1 MDPGKLRTLF
11 EENFTHHGELG
22 ASLSIWQQGR
32 EVLSL
37 AHGWRD
43 RQESQPWTSDTSV
56 LVWSATKGPA
66 AACVLHAM
74 QSRGLGLDVPIA
86 EIWPEY
92 AQAGKQHVTLG
103 QALSHQ
109 AGVPV
114 LDATVPV
121 LDHPAVAAAI
131 AAQAPHWEPGRGHG
145 YAPRLHGFLL
155 DELVR
160 RTAGRTLADYWRTV
174 FAEPLA
180 LEFWI
185 GVPALLAEKVAPIF
199 PAKTAPQKGNPFYEA
214 FASPGSF
221 TIRAFG
227 SPSGLHSVAAMNTP
241 ATRMAS
247 LPGFGGIGTARA
259 LGKFYAMLAMGGSLD
274 GARFFAP
281 ETMRWMTT
289 PLTQGHD
296 RVLLMDTAF
305 SAGFMQDPL
314 TPSGG
319 KMRATFGP
327 SYTAFGHPGAGGSHA
342 FANPEHGIAFAYVMN
357 QMEPGVLPGQ
367 KSLRLVEALL

>member
-1 MDPGKLRTLF
+1 MNTENLRSLF
-11 EENFTHHGELG
+11 VENFTRLGEVG
-22 ASLSIWQQGR
+22 ASLSVWQGGR

-37 AHGWRD
+37 AGGWQD
-43 RQESQPWTSDTSV
+43 RHESRPWAHDTPV

-74 QSRGLGLDVPIA
+74 QSRGLGLHTAVADV
-86 EIWPEY
+86 WPEF
-92 AQAGKQHVTLG
+92 AQAGKAHITLG

-114 LDATVPV
+114 LDALVPV

-131 AAQAPHWEPGRGHG
+131 AAQAPHWEPGLAQG

-160 RTAGRTLADYWRTV
+160 RIAGRTLAEYWRAT

-185 GVPALLAEKVAPIF
+185 GVPESLAEQVAPIF
-199 PAKTAPQKGNPFYEA
+199 PAKTAPPKGDPFYEA

-221 TIRAFG
+221 TVRAFG

-241 ATRMAS
+241 AARIAS
-247 LPGFGGIGTARA
+247 LPGFGGIGTARG
-259 LGKFYAMLAMGGSLD
+259 LGKFYAMLAMGGALD
-274 GARFFAP
+274 GVRFFTP

-289 PLTQGHD
+289 TLAQGHD
-296 RVLLMDTAF
+296 RVLLMETAF
-305 SAGFMQDPL
+305 SAGFMRDPIS
-314 TPSGG
+314 PNGE
-319 KMRATFGP
+319 KVRATFGP
-327 SYTAFGHPGAGGSHA
+327 SPTAFGHPGAGGSHA
-342 FANPEHGIAFAYVMN
+342 FADPERGLAFAYVMN
-357 QMEPGVLPGQ
+357 QMEPGVLPGP
-367 KSLRLVEALL
+367 KSLRLVEALG